1 MVKVRHLKSNDYTNW
16 LDVYRHYADHYNVP
30 LSESGITATWSWL
43 IDDDHPSN
51 CIVAE
56 INLSLVGLAHYR
68 AMPSPLKGK
77 NIGFLDDIIVTPSE
91 RGTVVAKLLFDELKI
106 IGRREK
112 WDIIRWIT
120 KDDNYRA
127 RSLYDK
133 LASKTDWNMYEMSMS
148 D

>member
-1 MVKVRHLKSNDYTNW
+1 MIKIRSLISDDYTNW
-16 LDVYRHYADHYNVP
+16 IDVYRHYADHYNVS
-30 LSESGITATWSWL
+30 LTKSSIAKTWSWL
-43 IDDDHPSN
+43 IDEAHPSN

-56 INLSLVGLAHYR
+56 TNMSLVGLAHYR

-77 NIGFLDDIIVTPSE
+77 NIGFLDDIIVKPSE
-91 RGTVVAKLLFDELKI
+91 RGTIAAKLLFDELKI
-106 IGRREK
+106 IGRREN

-120 KDDNYRA
+120 RDDNYRA
-127 RSLYDK
+127 RSFYDK

>member
-1 MVKVRHLKSNDYTNW
+1 MIKIRSLISDDYTNW
-16 LDVYRHYADHYNVP
+16 IDVYRHYAEHYNVS
-30 LSESGITATWSWL
+30 LTKSGIAKTWSWL
-43 IDDDHPSN
+43 IDEAHPSN

-56 INLSLVGLAHYR
+56 TNMSLVGLAHYR

-77 NIGFLDDIIVTPSE
+77 NIGFLDDVIVKPSE
-91 RGTVVAKLLFDELKI
+91 RGTIAAKLLFDELKI
-106 IGRREK
+106 IGRREN

-120 KDDNYRA
+120 RDDNYRA
-127 RSLYDK
+127 RSFYDK

>member
-1 MVKVRHLKSNDYTNW
+1 MIKIRSLISDDYTNW
-16 LDVYRHYADHYNVP
+16 IDVYRHYAEHYNVS
-30 LSESGITATWSWL
+30 LTKSGIAKTWSWL
-43 IDDDHPSN
+43 IDEAHPSN

-56 INLSLVGLAHYR
+56 TNMSLVGLAHYR

-77 NIGFLDDIIVTPSE
+77 NIGFLDDIIVKPSE
-91 RGTVVAKLLFDELKI
+91 RGTIAAKLLFDELKI
-106 IGRREK
+106 IGRREN

-120 KDDNYRA
+120 RDDNYRA
-127 RSLYDK
+127 RSFYDK

>member
-1 MVKVRHLKSNDYTNW
+1 MIKIRSLISDDYTNW
-16 LDVYRHYADHYNVP
+16 IDVYRHYADHYNVS
-30 LSESGITATWSWL
+30 LTKSSITNTWSWL
-43 IDDDHPSN
+43 IDEAHPSN

-56 INLSLVGLAHYR
+56 TNMSLVGLAHYR

-77 NIGFLDDIIVTPSE
+77 NIGFLDDIIVKPSE
-91 RGTVVAKLLFDELKI
+91 RGTIAAKLLFDELKI
-106 IGRREK
+106 IGRREN

-120 KDDNYRA
+120 RDDNYRA
-127 RSLYDK
+127 RSFYDK

>member
-1 MVKVRHLKSNDYTNW
+1 MIKIRSLISDDYTNW
-16 LDVYRHYADHYNVP
+16 IDVYRHYAEHYNVS
-30 LSESGITATWSWL
+30 LTKSGIAKTWSWL
-43 IDDDHPSN
+43 IDEAHPSN

-56 INLSLVGLAHYR
+56 TNMSLVGLAHYR

-77 NIGFLDDIIVTPSE
+77 NIGFLDDIIVKPSE
-91 RGTVVAKLLFDELKI
+91 TGTIAAKLLFDELKI
-106 IGRREK
+106 IGRREN

-120 KDDNYRA
+120 RDDNYRA
-127 RSLYDK
+127 RSFYDK